1 VVNTAGL
8 GGRKLTKNFKVY
20 TDDPDKPQT
29 DLAVTGQIGNYVDIT
44 PPRVNFYGI
53 QGDPLV
59 QEVRI
64 TPVKGYPFT
73 ITEARA
79 RTGRDIRV
87 DFKPLGKKPSQSGYL
102 LIITSLKKQPGNFG
116 DFIEIKTDLKEKPT
130 LRIPVSGRILP
141 PKG

>member
-1 VVNTAGL
+1 M
-8 GGRKLTKNFKVY
+8 TKNFQVH
-20 TDDPDKPQT
+20 TDDPEQPRT
-29 DLAVTGQIGNYVDIT
+29 GLTITGQVGSYVEIT
-44 PPRVNFYGI
+44 PPRVNFYGT

-64 TPVKGYPFT
+64 TPMKEYPFT
-73 ITEARA
+73 IIEAKA

-102 LIITSLKKQPGNFG
+102 LTITSLKKQPGSFG

-130 LRIPVSGRILP
+130 LHIPVSGRILP
-141 PKG
+141 PKGD